1 MRATDHHGGQE
12 GLTLIELLVSI
23 IILGIVSTMILM
35 SWFSLQDSYSYSV
48 NSNLQR
54 DQARQA
60 LSRMQR
66 EIRDAQARPL
76 PNTDPTL
83 YRARPYW
90 IAFYST
96 FNQSGNTTPSLIP
109 HMVIYRLYKDGTI
122 WRFQDLNNN
131 GTITGVNMDPGTDNP
146 SGFNLAEQQTGEGA
160 QLYVRTIVNFSPD
173 IGAPVTVFK
182 YMYYDDSGA
191 LVTADHAYNSGSLDR
206 TNTVAV
212 VIHLLVDLNPKHSP
226 VYADLQ
232 TTAQLRNQR

>member
-1 MRATDHHGGQE
+1 MHTTDRHGEE

-23 IILGIVSTMILM
+23 IIMGIVATMVLM
-35 SWFSLQDSYSYSV
+35 SWFSLQSSYSYSV

-76 PNTDPTL
+76 PNTDPPL
-83 YRARPYW
+83 YRARAYW

-96 FNQSGNTTPSLIP
+96 FNQSGNTSPSMVP
-109 HMVIYRLYKDGTI
+109 HMVMYRLYSDGTI

-131 GTITGVNMDPGTDNP
+131 GTITGVNMSPGTDDP
-146 SGFNLAEQQTGEGA
+146 SGFNLSEQHTGEGA

-173 IGAPVTVFK
+173 IGTPIPVFK
-182 YMYYDDSGA
+182 YTYYDDNGA
-191 LVTADHAYNSGSLDR
+191 LVTADHAFNSGSQDR

-212 VIHLLVDLNPKHSP
+212 IIHTLVDLNPKHAP
-226 VYADLQ
+226 IYADLQ